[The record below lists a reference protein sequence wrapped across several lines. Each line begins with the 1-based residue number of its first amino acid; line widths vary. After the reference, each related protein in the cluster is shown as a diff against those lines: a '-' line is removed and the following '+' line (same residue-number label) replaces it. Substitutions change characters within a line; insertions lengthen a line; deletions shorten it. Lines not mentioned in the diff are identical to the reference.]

1 MYTGE
6 KNDAAHAAGAAVPA
20 SSLLRGRHDLAAGPA
35 SSLLHRRH
43 DLAATSRINLTPDDL
58 YRNPDSIKTF

>member
-20 SSLLRGRHDLAAGPA
+20 SSLLR
-35 SSLLHRRH
+35 RRH

-58 YRNPDSIKTF
+58 YRNPDSKKTF